1 MRFSEFKEDK
11 GSNLASRVIRNYARE
26 LGADSMDYGMFIKSA
41 DLLDKDMLKSLA
53 LHIEKSDTA
62 PREYVMK
69 KIADHN
75 PEIFKKMY
83 GDQEGYLSLMK
94 PQKDLT
100 DGEDN
105 TDRGMNKYGLA
116 ARHKDGKFHSYRH
129 GKHTGSFDSPGELAK
144 HQQDLI
150 KDESVTNEDQTT
162 MDVKAILDRHG
173 VKSTYDI
180 EYGGEAFSDL
190 FAYFSSDPDEM
201 PYGVQ
206 KARTGMPDEWIAD
219 RLIDLGLLKEA
230 FIKEDA
236 PFGSGMELLRMA
248 IMRKFIT
255 VQEWDLLK
263 HKWRAAAD
271 EVEEKYSDW
280 PEGEGFGSSDHNFA
294 IRDLMTAVGYEFDDQ
309 DTSGR
314 FVVIK
319 QPEEIE
325 KAGIKNARMKGQPV
339 AQESEPSADAER
351 ADAARGMWASSK
363 EIQSRFKTW
372 QDFMNSEDF
381 DEWLDDKFREDAG
394 EKFTFG
400 QIAKAKAYAKTYA
413 NDMTS
418 AVKNIE
424 AIAIGLSKHP
434 EVADTLKRANENQE
448 LNRITKLAG
457 LGEGA
462 SMLPY
467 YKDPKDEK
475 QMTWTFPDGWQNDEP
490 LDTPY
495 MSNASMRQF
504 LDTLGYNPD
513 FEDNQPPVP
522 AKEFI
527 ARTTQWLQKNID
539 KPSQEIPTTVDR
551 SGGGATMIGG
561 GKPEGWDNRQV
572 KHHNELARKIIAKYP
587 EVTHFGFN

>member
-206 KARTGMPDEWIAD
+206 KARTGMPDEWIAN
-219 RLIDLGLLKEA
+219 RILDLGLLKEVEPQMNPEPNRPQPTTPQRGPDDTRLKTNVSLQQIA
-230 FIKEDA
+230 NLFPGIEDKQT
-236 PFGSGMELLRMA
+236 FLQSLLR
-248 IMRKFIT
+248 
-255 VQEWDLLK
+255 LK
-263 HKWRAAAD
+263 QGQKISMQHAYTLANAFKELISKD
-271 EVEEKYSDW
+271 
-280 PEGEGFGSSDHNFA
+280 P
-294 IRDLMTAVGYEFDDQ
+294 Q
-309 DTSGR
+309 DTQRAMIQLKKIG
-314 FVVIK
+314 
-319 QPEEIE
+319 
-325 KAGIKNARMKGQPV
+325 
-339 AQESEPSADAER
+339 AQESINETKEDDAPGYPHQYKTMNQGKTPEEALQDER
-351 ADAARGMWASSK
+351 IEDSK
-363 EIQSRFKTW
+363 ELERIQ
-372 QDFMNSEDF
+372 M
-381 DEWLDDKFREDAG
+381 
-394 EKFTFG
+394 
-400 QIAKAKAYAKTYA
+400 
-413 NDMTS
+413 
-418 AVKNIE
+418 
-424 AIAIGLSKHP
+424 
-434 EVADTLKRANENQE
+434 
-448 LNRITKLAG
+448 LAG
-457 LGEGA
+457 LFH
-462 SMLPY
+462 S
-467 YKDPKDEK
+467 EK
-475 QMTWTFPDGWQNDEP
+475 E
-490 LDTPY
+490 
-495 MSNASMRQF
+495 
-504 LDTLGYNPD
+504 
-513 FEDNQPPVP
+513 
-522 AKEFI
+522 
-527 ARTTQWLQKNID
+527 
-539 KPSQEIPTTVDR
+539 
-551 SGGGATMIGG
+551 
-561 GKPEGWDNRQV
+561 
-572 KHHNELARKIIAKYP
+572 
-587 EVTHFGFN
+587 